1 MKIAHHTTYKIT
13 LVKMAGSR
21 DDNFFF
27 FPFLGFSP
35 SGTQFYEAIVG
46 SSSKPPFL
54 LASKRKKNILTFF
67 GAKKLPS
74 LVHWIFGSASIVP
87 KNFKRA
93 Y

>member
-1 MKIAHHTTYKIT
+1 MIT
-13 LVKMAGSR
+13 S
-21 DDNFFF
+21 F

-67 GAKKLPS
+67 EAKKIAIIGALDFRKC
-74 LVHWIFGSASIVP
+74 I
-87 KNFKRA
+87 N
-93 Y
+93 